1 MFGYSRKV
9 QGYTHFFI
17 YQELKSKKAWLI
29 SLCLCLLLAGCQPQS
44 DATWQ
49 IAVVGPFSG
58 AQRALGQ
65 EMLRAVEMYA
75 SEVNQTGGVQGR
87 QLEVI
92 TFDDQN
98 DPERAREQAQAALA
112 SNAIAVIGHR
122 SSQASLAAADI
133 YRDNLVMISGS
144 ATANAVTRG
153 NPFAFRTVFNNDSQ
167 GDFLARYTYRL
178 LDQRRAYL
186 VSDGSVYGTSL
197 ADAFSARFRSLG
209 GEVTLYQ
216 LLEANSETTRN
227 LAGQINQAITADAAS
242 EPETTTTDTDVSGS
256 EAVSDMPVVVLATA
270 AAPAAQLTVALRR
283 LGSDVALVGGDAL
296 AGGAFVDT
304 LDNFVEERRQPGR
317 FSNGIY
323 AASPLLF
330 DIAGETAQDFAE
342 RFNARYQEAPRWAAA
357 TYYDAAQV
365 VVRGLQDLDVN
376 APLNEQRQNL
386 QHALSAIDNPAQA
399 VEGVSG
405 GLYFDPNGDPLT
417 LLALGRYQNQ
427 QLVSARVQLRALDDP
442 DALPDLAAA
451 LASGRVLELAGRYAY
466 RTQVIYTGIELLD
479 VEALDINQQEATLSF
494 HLWFRFGG
502 MFDMSN
508 VEFINAITPPRWQLL
523 EQTSTGEL
531 DYRLYRITGT
541 FRLDF
546 LEHAFGERVLGVQL
560 RNVNA
565 SNNNLLYVVDV
576 LGMNLHRDANPPE
589 VQPFAERLS
598 SVYNQRVVRQ
608 AFFQD
613 TYAEASLGNPSY
625 LAQGGVGYSQFN
637 AAWWLEPSGIQ
648 LRQQLPLTWA
658 RWLLLTGGALL
669 MLSLLLGFR
678 HLKAWRPL
686 VWAMRA
692 LAAVLVLL
700 AGEVWLIDAVSRWQL
715 FDGALP
721 RLVTQAFSLFWWL
734 TPALLLLL
742 AIEDFVWLPL
752 EERTG
757 RSVPSVM
764 RGSVA
769 IIVVSLSAFGIMSF
783 VFEQPLTGVLAT
795 SGVLVMVIGLAV
807 QINIANIF
815 SGLAINMEQ
824 PFRVGDWVT
833 IDDIE
838 TGQVIDITWRTTRLR
853 TPLGN
858 IISIPNSTASDKVVQ
873 NYNYPNHNYW
883 MRYTVHVDPSHAPE
897 QVKGLLEHAVRS
909 CEGVLGVRVFFTGLN
924 EWSAAFWIDF
934 ELDDFG
940 ARFRHA
946 DGVWSNVWHALK
958 EAGIKPALRDRQ
970 RHLYREDTAESAA
983 YVLEDYVLEDSSD

>member
-1 MFGYSRKV
+1 V
-9 QGYTHFFI
+9 
-17 YQELKSKKAWLI
+17 YQELKLKKAWLI

-44 DATWQ
+44 DAAWQ
-49 IAVVGPFSG
+49 LAVVGPFSG

-65 EMLRAVEMYA
+65 EMLRAVELYA
-75 SEVNQTGGVQGR
+75 DEVNQTGGVQGR
-87 QLEVI
+87 RLEVI

-98 DPERAREQAQAALA
+98 DPERAQAQARAALA

-133 YRDNLVMISGS
+133 YRDGNLVMMSGS

-153 NPFAFRTVFNNDSQ
+153 NPYAFRTVFNNDTQ
-167 GDFLARYTYRL
+167 GDFLARYSYRIL
-178 LDQRRAYL
+178 AQRRAYL
-186 VSDGSVYGTSL
+186 VSDGSAYGTSL

-209 GEVTLYQ
+209 GEVSLYQ
-216 LLEANSETTRN
+216 LLEVDNETTRN
-227 LAGQINQAITADAAS
+227 LASQISQAISDRVDIDRVDSAS
-242 EPETTTTDTDVSGS
+242 IDSDGVDSASIDSEGVDSDSVNDSVVTDS
-256 EAVSDMPVVVLATA
+256 APAVVVLATA
-270 AAPAAQLTVALRR
+270 AAPAAQLTAALRR
-283 LGSDVALVGGDAL
+283 VGVDAVIVGGDAL
-296 AGGAFVDT
+296 AGGAFIDT
-304 LDNFVEERRQPGR
+304 LNNYVEERRQPGR
-317 FSNGIY
+317 FSNDIY

-330 DIAGETAQDFAE
+330 DIAGETAQAFAE
-342 RFNARYQEAPRWAAA
+342 RFNARYEEAPNWAAA
-357 TYYDAAQV
+357 TYYDAAQMV
-365 VVRGLQDLDVN
+365 ASAIQDLDVS
-376 APLNEQRQNL
+376 APLNEQRQAL
-386 QHALSAIDNPAQA
+386 QRALSTIDNPMQA
-399 VEGVSG
+399 VAGVSG
-405 GLYFDPNGDPLT
+405 ALYFDPNGDPVT

-427 QLVSARVQLRALDDP
+427 QLVSARVQLRALNQPETLTD
-442 DALPDLAAA
+442 LPEA
-451 LASGRVLELAGRYAY
+451 LASGRVLELGDRYAY

-479 VEALDINQQEATLSF
+479 VEALDGNQQEATLSF

-502 MFDMSN
+502 IFDVSN
-508 VEFINAITPPRWQLL
+508 VEFTNAVASPRWQLL
-523 EQTSTGEL
+523 EQTNAGEL
-531 DYRLYRITGT
+531 NYRLYRVSGT

-546 LEHAFGERVLGVQL
+546 LAHSFGEHVLGVQL

-576 LGMNLHRDANPPE
+576 LGMNLHQGVDPPE
-589 VQPFAERLS
+589 TPPFSERLT
-598 SVYNQRVVRQ
+598 SVYGQRVVRQ

-625 LAQGGVGYSQFN
+625 LAQGGVGYSRFN

-658 RWLLLTGGALL
+658 RWLLLSGGVLL
-669 MLSLLLGFR
+669 ALSLLLSFR
-678 HLKAWRPL
+678 HLKPWRPL
-686 VWAMRA
+686 VWFMRA
-692 LAAVLVLL
+692 LAAVLLLL

-715 FDGALP
+715 FEGALP
-721 RLVTQAFSLFWWL
+721 ALVTQAFSLFWWL

-769 IIVVSLSAFGIMSF
+769 IIVVSLAAFGIMSF

-883 MRYTVHVDPSHAPE
+883 MRYTVHVDPSHSPE
-897 QVKGLLEHAVRS
+897 QVKGLLERAVRA
-909 CEGVLGVRVFFTGLN
+909 CEGVLGVRVFFTGLS

-940 ARFRHA
+940 ARFRYA
-946 DGVWSNVWHALK
+946 DAVWSNVWRTLK
-958 EAGIKPALRDRQ
+958 DAGIKPALRDRQ
-970 RHLYREDTAESAA
+970 RHLYREDTAEG
-983 YVLEDYVLEDSSD
+983 VGYVLEDSSD

>member
-1 MFGYSRKV
+1 MRHTNIIMIILMV
-9 QGYTHFFI
+9 
-17 YQELKSKKAWLI
+17 WLFV
-29 SLCLCLLLAGCQPQS
+29 GCQPQS

-49 IAVVGPFSG
+49 LAVVGPFSG

-65 EMLRAVEMYA
+65 EMLRAVEMYVD
-75 SEVNQTGGVQGR
+75 EVNQMGGVQGR
-87 QLEVI
+87 RLEVV

-98 DPERAREQAQAALA
+98 DPERAQVQARAALN
-112 SNAIAVIGHR
+112 SPAIAVIGHR

-133 YRDNLVMISGS
+133 YRNNMVMISGT

-153 NPFAFRTVFNNDSQ
+153 NPYAFRTVFNNDSQ

-178 LDQRRAYL
+178 LEQRRAFL
-186 VSDGSVYGTSL
+186 VSDGSAYGTSL

-209 GEVTLYQ
+209 GEVSLYQ
-216 LLEANSETTRN
+216 LLEVDSETTRT
-227 LAGQINQAITADAAS
+227 LASQISQAINDGVDNNS
-242 EPETTTTDTDVSGS
+242 INDDNIETDDVSDS
-256 EAVSDMPVVVLATA
+256 VPAVVVLATA
-270 AAPAAQLTVALRR
+270 AAPAAQLTAALRR
-283 LGSDVALVGGDAL
+283 LGVDVAIVGGDAL
-296 AGGAFVDT
+296 AGGAFIGT
-304 LDNFVEERRQPGR
+304 LNNYVEERRQPGR
-317 FSNGIY
+317 FSNDIY

-330 DIAGETAQDFAE
+330 DIAGETAQAFAE
-342 RFNARYQEAPRWAAA
+342 RFNARYDEAPNWPAA
-357 TYYDAAQV
+357 TYYDATQMVA
-365 VVRGLQDLDVN
+365 RAMQDLDVN
-376 APLNEQRQNL
+376 APLNEQRQAL
-386 QHALSAIDNPAQA
+386 QRALSAIDNPMQA
-399 VEGVSG
+399 VVGVSG
-405 GLYFDPNGDPLT
+405 ALYFDPNGDPLT
-417 LLALGRYQNQ
+417 LLSLGRYQNQ
-427 QLVSARVQLRALDDP
+427 QLVSARVQLRALNESET
-442 DALPDLAAA
+442 LPDLSEA
-451 LASGRVLELAGRYAY
+451 LASGRVLELGDRYAY

-479 VEALDINQQEATLSF
+479 VEALDTNQQEATLSF
-494 HLWFRFGG
+494 HLWFRYSGA
-502 MFDMSN
+502 FDISN
-508 VEFINAITPPRWQLL
+508 VEFTNAVTPPRWQLL
-523 EQTSTGEL
+523 EQTGTGDL
-531 DYRLYRITGT
+531 DYRLYRVSGT
-541 FRLDF
+541 FQLDF
-546 LEHAFGERVLGVQL
+546 LEHAFGEHVLGVQL

-576 LGMNLHRDANPPE
+576 LGMNLQQGNHPPE
-589 VQPFAERLS
+589 TQPIAGRLAG
-598 SVYNQRVVRQ
+598 VYGQRVVRQ

-625 LAQGGVGYSQFN
+625 LAQGGVGYSRFN

-658 RWLLLTGGALL
+658 RWLLLTGGLL
-669 MLSLLLGFR
+669 LALSLLLSFR
-678 HLKAWRPL
+678 HLKPWRPV
-686 VWAMRA
+686 VWFMRA
-692 LAAVLVLL
+692 LAAVLLLL

-721 RLVTQAFSLFWWL
+721 ALVTQAFSLFWWL

-769 IIVVSLSAFGIMSF
+769 IIVVSLAAFGIMSF

-883 MRYTVHVDPSHAPE
+883 MRYTVHVDPSHPPE
-897 QVKGLLEHAVRS
+897 QVKGLLERAVRA
-909 CEGVLGVRVFFTGLN
+909 CDGVLGVRVFFTGLS

-946 DGVWSNVWHALK
+946 DVVWSNVWRTLK
-958 EAGIKPALRDRQ
+958 DAGIKPALRDRQ
-970 RHLYREDTAESAA
+970 RHLYREDTGEGVG
-983 YVLEDYVLEDSSD
+983 YMLEDSSD